1 MNLPKHFWFGF
12 WVMLIG
18 YTLIRMFFYDG
29 VLPAPHWLKEQRQLV
44 RWGNIFIIYIVGI
57 LIIRKMDESWMLW
70 AWNAVHVVLML
81 YLIFAAAYEYLIAP
95 LPYGLRAS
103 VAPIIEFLISPAYY
117 VGLALLYAFVQKNK
131 PRSEKD

>member
-1 MNLPKHFWFGF
+1 
-12 WVMLIG
+12 MLIG

-29 VLPAPHWLKEQRQLV
+29 VLPAPLWLKEQRQLV
-44 RWGNIFIIYIVGI
+44 RWGNIFIIYVVGI

-131 PRSEKD
+131 PAE